1 MIVQA
6 TGDKGSFD
14 KVKTLIILTAVKT
27 TRTTFTFLSF
37 NTDY

>member
-14 KVKTLIILTAVKT
+14 EVKTLIILTTVKM

-37 NTDY
+37 SAAY